1 MDALRFWNR
10 FHDPGEMGVEAPPE
24 IHELIPGG
32 LSVFLHQN
40 PSILVVSREYQ
51 VFLELRSHKAVVIAG
66 RGIDQV
72 TDGFLGRPL
81 SGPERR

>member
-1 MDALRFWNR
+1 MTRARW
-10 FHDPGEMGVEAPPE
+10 
-24 IHELIPGG
+24 ELKPRQRSTSSFQGG